1 LPSSLVVT
9 VVPVLGLPRG
19 YSTPTSQTGIHH
31 LNQQRVSRREQR
43 DRQTRPANGGIP
55 GWSCRIRKILL
66 HFNIDFCLQ
75 AHNHNPASKEPLT
88 VGTSSR
94 QLVRHRKVHNS
105 LYARSHWRY
114 WFLSNMFT
122 YGDMSWSLPTHYSF
136 TCLICILIIWFGD
149 LFPRPSN
156 LKNVFEAAQSRLVA
170 AYSLFVY
177 LCNMYFYYL
186 VGRFVSPPF

>member
-1 LPSSLVVT
+1 MPLIPIDPEPPQPTRSEQLPSSLVAT

-94 QLVRHRKVHNS
+94 QLVQHQVAKS
-105 LYARSHWRY
+105 TGRY
-114 WFLSNMFT
+114 WRDRTGVIDFCQIFLHMVT
-122 YGDMSWSLPTHYSF
+122 GAGR
-136 TCLICILIIWFGD
+136 CLLII
-149 LFPRPSN
+149 L
-156 LKNVFEAAQSRLVA
+156 LLV
-170 AYSLFVY
+170 
-177 LCNMYFYYL
+177 
-186 VGRFVSPPF
+186 